1 MKEYIQTQEEA
12 IQLIENHG
20 GKITWKKDFGRWAKI
35 SYRIYK
41 NEPKLNI
48 EALLLG
54 HKFGVIIH
62 PLNQPIKKVYLSK
75 NHKIFN
81 VNSLEKFKTEF
92 KTYLAEELLKNK
104 EDIDD

>member
-1 MKEYIQTQEEA
+1 MNEYIQTQEEA

-48 EALLLG
+48 EALFLG
-54 HKFGVIIH
+54 QKFGVIIH
-62 PLNQPIKKVYLSK
+62 PLDQPIKKIYLSK

-81 VNSLEKFKTEF
+81 INGLEQFQKEFTTFINESLE
-92 KTYLAEELLKNK
+92 NK
-104 EDIDD
+104 EAEAS